1 MAVEEQRGPGRE
13 TGKHAGGVPGIEFD
27 EDEASP
33 VGTIAF
39 RFGLELAEEGL
50 FEFQELEDAIG
61 SDEWVDGG
69 GRFGEQDVFELIGA
83 GGDDRGAF
91 IDFGGIEQIE
101 DGEMLNGKDFVH
113 ALEAE
118 TALAIEEI
126 GDVGLFESGL
136 LGKSESGE
144 FAAIDPLPEDF
155 AEVVLQGLE
164 LH

>member
-1 MAVEEQRGPGRE
+1 MAVEQQCGPGRK
-13 TGKHAGGVPGIEFD
+13 TGKHAGGVAGIELD
-27 EDEASP
+27 EDEAGP

-39 RFGLELAEEGL
+39 GFGLELAEEGF
-50 FEFQELEDAIG
+50 FEFEELEHLIG
-61 SDEWVDGG
+61 GDERVDGG
-69 GRFGEQDVFELIGA
+69 GGVGQQDIFELVGA
-83 GGDDRGAF
+83 GGDDGGAF
-91 IDFGGIEQIE
+91 VDFGGIEQVE

-113 ALEAE
+113 ALDAE

-136 LGKSESGE
+136 LGESESGE
-144 FAAIDPLPEDF
+144 FAAIDPFPEDF